1 MAILKLYKAMPS
13 IALVWLCLP
22 NNSPMSLTWVNEG
35 ILWDFFM
42 IKERR
47 KKNSK
52 IISVMLMV
60 FLIIKDGH
68 HKEKLILM
76 LEQ

>member
-1 MAILKLYKAMPS
+1 MAILKLSKAMPS

-22 NNSPMSLTWVNEG
+22 NNLPMSLIWVNGG
-35 ILWDFFM
+35 IFWDFSM